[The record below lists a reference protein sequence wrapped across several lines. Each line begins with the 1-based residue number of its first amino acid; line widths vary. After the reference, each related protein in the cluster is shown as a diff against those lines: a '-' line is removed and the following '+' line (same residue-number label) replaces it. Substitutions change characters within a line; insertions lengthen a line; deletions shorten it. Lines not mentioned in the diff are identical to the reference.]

1 MGLFGGSKTYVT
13 SVVYNLAGDIDNR
26 PNYLKSL
33 IVRDNI
39 YETGDKAKSLKDGY
53 VYGPGIK
60 LRSFGRWSQG
70 DYADVMGTSYGSL
83 PGANSLDVAELTDQI
98 ALIIGDDQLTVQKA
112 ELDFANPDWWADQW
126 MLANHPDLI
135 DTDYQSDFDEGTGEM
150 VILLADNTT
159 TYRFAPVNYDPASR
173 YIYAVFN
180 TYELVHH
187 PAVPGDDTVDPP
199 IAETPAYDEWVY
211 GDVQIFLYKI
221 GTGNTVLDNM
231 VAPDSDGAW
240 FFPIIPLR
248 IDNKFVGPDK
258 DQWDI
263 SDLGEDATDEQ
274 IDDAFKAKQEAHPE
288 DELPINFPDIY
299 PMAKKAMKKSI
310 GAKFGKVIDGLAKN
324 VSLKDIDYA
333 YAVFG
338 ACINTKEETAK
349 LYLWRFFDRLADTQG
364 DYDPAL
370 WDLQLQIYKDK
381 MAIWKAWLDAGGT
394 GTEPEKPTFPAL
406 LTQWIRIYA
415 EGSAHINYD
424 IIINWNGM
432 ARSSGTGMRSPTEKV
447 GSVWWEVGADLEY
460 EEILYSGETETTVP
474 RSREQV
480 TIFTQVDEDNWDSI
494 TIWDL
499 VHRNMIY
506 NGKAVE
512 ITAKQAI
519 LSLDDD
525 GNTVAY
531 EESGFIVP
539 LNYDLFRE
547 MPLVKSTQMATATCY
562 LVLNCYKVVKKKWY
576 QTFIFQ
582 VFLIVVII
590 AISFVFPPFGATSGG
605 ILGSN
610 AAVGMAIGLTGAAA
624 IVIGGIINAIAAMV
638 VAKLVGMVSVEVFG
652 DKWGAIIGAIAT
664 FAALSVG
671 SNLANG
677 GSLSAS
683 FSKLTDVPN
692 ILSMTNAVGQGIQ
705 GYVGATVK
713 EMQNKL
719 TELQNETADKQQGI
733 DDLYAA
739 NIGSDRAY
747 LDPMGMIS
755 HPQYVAESSDLFL
768 SRTLMTGSD
777 IADFTLSLLTN
788 FAEWTITTELP

>member
-1 MGLFGGSKTYVT
+1 MGLLGGKKTYVT
-13 SVVYNLAGDIDNR
+13 SVVYNLAGDINDR

-33 IVRDNI
+33 IIRDNI
-39 YETGDKAKSLKDGY
+39 YETGDKAKSIKDGY

-70 DYADVMGTSYGSL
+70 DYADVMGASYGTL
-83 PGANSLDVAELTDQI
+83 PGANSFDVSDLTEQI
-98 ALIIGDDQLTVQKA
+98 AIIIGDDQLTVQKA
-112 ELDFANPDWWADQW
+112 DLDFANPDWWADQW
-126 MLANHPDLI
+126 MLENHPDLI
-135 DTDYQSDFDEGTGEM
+135 ETDYQSDFDEGTGEM

-159 TYRFAPVNYDPASR
+159 TYRFVPVDYDPQTR

-187 PAVPGDDTVDPP
+187 PLVPGDPDADPP
-199 IAETPAYDEWVY
+199 VPDTPAYDEWVY
-211 GDVQIFLYKI
+211 GPMQIFLYKI
-221 GTGNTVLDNM
+221 GSGNTVLDNM

-240 FFPIIPLR
+240 FFPVIPLR

-263 SDLGEDATDEQ
+263 SDLGEDATQEE
-274 IDDAFKAKQEAHPE
+274 IDDAFEAKQEQYPE
-288 DELPINFPDIY
+288 EDLPINFPDIY
-299 PMAKKAMKKSI
+299 PMAKKALKKSI
-310 GAKFGKVIDGLAKN
+310 GAKYKDVIDGIAKN

-338 ACINTKEETAK
+338 ACINSKEEAAQ

-364 DYDPAL
+364 TYDPAL
-370 WDLQLQIYKDK
+370 WDLQIQIYKDK
-381 MAIWKAWLDAGGT
+381 MAIWKAWLDGG
-394 GTEPEKPTFPAL
+394 GVGSEPEKPTFPAL

-415 EGSAHINYD
+415 EGSASLNYD
-424 IIINWNGM
+424 VIINWNGM
-432 ARSSGTGMRSPTEKV
+432 ARASGTGMRAPSGKV
-447 GSVWWEVGADLEY
+447 EAVWWEVGADLEY
-460 EEILYSGETETTVP
+460 EEILYYGSTETTVP

-480 TIFTQVDEDNWDSI
+480 TIFYQVDETHWESI

-499 VHRNMIY
+499 LHRNMIY

-512 ITAKQAI
+512 IGAKQAI
-519 LSLDDD
+519 LGLDDD
-525 GNTVAY
+525 GNVQPY

-539 LNYDLFRE
+539 LNYDIFRD
-547 MPLVKSTQMATATCY
+547 MPLVKSTQMATASCY

-590 AISFVFPPFGATSGG
+590 AISFVFPPFGASSGG

-610 AAVGMAIGLTGAAA
+610 AAVGMTLGLTGAAA
-624 IVIGGIINAIAAMV
+624 IVIGGIVNAIAAMV
-638 VAKLVGMVSVEVFG
+638 VAKLVGVVSAEVFG
-652 DKWGAIIGAIAT
+652 AKWGAIIGAIAA
-664 FAALSVG
+664 FAAMSVG
-671 SNLANG
+671 SSLANG

-683 FSKLTDVPN
+683 LSQLGSAQNLLALTN
-692 ILSMTNAVGQGIQ
+692 SVGQGVQ
-705 GYVGATVK
+705 GYIGATIE

-719 TELQNETADKQQGI
+719 TKLQSEANEKQAGI

-747 LDPMGMIS
+747 LDPYGAIS
-755 HPQYVAESSDLFL
+755 HQPYLAESSDLFL

-777 IADFTLSLLTN
+777 IADFTNSLITN
-788 FAEWTITTELP
+788 FAEWTITTDLP